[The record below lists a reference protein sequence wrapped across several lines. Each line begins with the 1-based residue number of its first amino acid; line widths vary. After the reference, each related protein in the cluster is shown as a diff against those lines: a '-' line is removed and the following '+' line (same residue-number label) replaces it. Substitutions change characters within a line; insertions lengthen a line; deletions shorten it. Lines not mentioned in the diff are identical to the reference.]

1 MKIAIASQGKELSSN
16 VDPRFGRASYI
27 LIFDTNTRQM
37 EVLDNRESSEAVG
50 GAGVKTAET
59 IVEKNAE
66 CIVSQNFGPKALQVF
81 KSADVKAAV
90 ISSGTIEEAI
100 EKIKNGMFH
109 SV

>member
-1 MKIAIASQGKELSSN
+1 MKIAIASQGKELSSS

-27 LIFDTNTRQM
+27 LIFDTNTRQL

-66 CIVSQNFGPKALQVF
+66 YIVSQNFGPKALQVF
-81 KSADVKAAV
+81 KAADVKAAV